1 MKDIIKD
8 IEYYLALPYRIMLYP
23 AEEGGFVVEIPELPG
38 CISQGETREDALVMI
53 EDAKIAWLQVAL
65 ELGRDI
71 PEPAEE
77 EESFSGKFVLRLPKS
92 LHRDLAKKAKEEN
105 VSLNQ
110 LATYLL
116 STAMGKPPAI
126 KK

>member
-1 MKDIIKD
+1 MNNAKSLD
-8 IEYYLALPYRIMLYP
+8 YYLSLPYKIMLYP

-38 CISQGETREDALVMI
+38 CISQGQTREEALVMI
-53 EDAKIAWLQVAL
+53 EDAKIAWIQVAL
-65 ELGRDI
+65 ELGREI
-71 PEPAEE
+71 PEPVQEVE
-77 EESFSGKFVLRLPKS
+77 TFSGKFVLRLPKS
-92 LHRDLAKKAKEEN
+92 LHKDLAKKAKEEN

-116 STAMGKPPAI
+116 SKAMGKPPSI

>member
-1 MKDIIKD
+1 MKPKTIK
-8 IEYYLALPYRIMLYP
+8 YYLSLPYKVVLYP
-23 AEEGGFVVEIPELPG
+23 AKEGGYVVEIPELPG
-38 CISQGETREDALVMI
+38 CISQAETREKALTMI
-53 EDAKIAWLQVAL
+53 EDAKSAWIEVAL
-65 ELGRDI
+65 EMGKEI
-71 PEPAEE
+71 PKPVVE

-92 LHRDLAKKAKEEN
+92 LHKDLAKRAKDEN

-116 STAMGKPPAI
+116 SSAIGKNVTI